1 MLGSSNFWVWLDWN
15 NDVIW
20 RHIAKFLA
28 RIKISLKLDFK
39 HIQKYLHSKV
49 CDKIKKLANTW
60 IIFNSYS
67 SSNAPRYE

>member
-1 MLGSSNFWVWLDWN
+1 M
-15 NDVIW
+15 W

-28 RIKISLKLDFK
+28 IIKISLEVDLKQ
-39 HIQKYLHSKV
+39 IQKYLHSKV

-60 IIFNSYS
+60 IIFNNYS